1 MSAPICGAEPALRR
15 QAGATGSGPAC
26 IESGDPFERRVG
38 RSARTTMNTRT
49 ALLLAATLA
58 ACSSQTQDSAAGA
71 PSEAAAE
78 GQASSKTVKD
88 LAEEVLVQEE
98 VEEVVEEAVEETPTM
113 SIYELEAETLE
124 GEAAALSDYRGKVT
138 LVVNVASRCGYTP
151 QYAGLQALHAEL
163 KDRGFAVLGFPSN
176 DFGAQEPGTAEQIRE
191 FCSSK
196 FDVDFPMFAKVKT
209 KAGDGQSPVYER
221 LASSVDGQLPNWNFC
236 KYLVG
241 KDGQV
246 LGFYPSRVAPDDAEL
261 RKQIEAALQ

>member
-1 MSAPICGAEPALRR
+1 
-15 QAGATGSGPAC
+15 
-26 IESGDPFERRVG
+26 
-38 RSARTTMNTRT
+38 MNTRT
-49 ALLLAATLA
+49 ALLLAAVLA
-58 ACSSQTQDSAAGA
+58 ACSTQEQEPNSGAQSESATPAKTAESSAEATPVAAKESSAA
-71 PSEAAAE
+71 
-78 GQASSKTVKD
+78 
-88 LAEEVLVQEE
+88 EET
-98 VEEVVEEAVEETPTM
+98 VEEVVEEASTETPTM

-124 GEAAALSDYRGKVT
+124 GEPAALSSYRGKVT

-176 DFGAQEPGTAEQIRE
+176 DFGAQEPGSATEIRE

-196 FDVDFPMFAKVKT
+196 FSVDFPMFAKVKT

-221 LASSVDGQLPNWNFC
+221 LSAAVDGQLPNWNFC

-246 LGFYPSRVAPDDAEL
+246 LGFYPSRVAPDDAAL
-261 RKQIEAALQ
+261 RQQIEAALQ